1 MKKLIL
7 DPNVSVGPFVF
18 GTEQEKIW
26 EIIRDEFSSECNP
39 IIENIPPVYKSEYH
53 ENPNVHLEYK
63 DNKLIS
69 VSFIDDI
76 TKYYHTELS
85 LTVGWDDNPPSLT
98 IGCKGYSTEIVENY
112 RLFYT
117 ALKMKKGMN
126 RKECRTLM
134 NRTPQVS
141 IDGRTDNYPFGI
153 IKPEVTSLTYDSDDR
168 LIKACQSF
176 PDENIIDIRLK

>member
-1 MKKLIL
+1 
-7 DPNVSVGPFVF
+7 
-18 GTEQEKIW
+18 
-26 EIIRDEFSSECNP
+26 
-39 IIENIPPVYKSEYH
+39 
-53 ENPNVHLEYK
+53 
-63 DNKLIS
+63 
-69 VSFIDDI
+69 
-76 TKYYHTELS
+76 
-85 LTVGWDDNPPSLT
+85 
-98 IGCKGYSTEIVENY
+98 
-112 RLFYT
+112 
-117 ALKMKKGMN
+117 MKKGMN